1 MSDFPITSTTRI
13 SERSGLTVS
22 AGIARRACATLIDAG
37 VLVVV
42 FGIGSAAVDS
52 VLLAL
57 CWILATLIV
66 APLYFTLCHGGRS
79 GQTLGMRAVGISLL
93 DSATFGRVGYGRA
106 LLRLFAIWALWVVYG
121 IPNLASALLRA
132 DRRPLHDV
140 AARTVVV
147 RL

>member
-1 MSDFPITSTTRI
+1 MSDFPITSTTRV
-13 SERSGLTVS
+13 SEHSGLTVS

-37 VLVVV
+37 VLVV
-42 FGIGSAAVDS
+42 FGSGSAAVHS